1 MVIDSALYELHSPSG
16 TVLTPILDAAT
27 EASKLQTGA
36 ETAASF
42 DNLLLGRA
50 TGARESTTGVMIG
63 DFGIGVN

>member
-1 MVIDSALYELHSPSG
+1 MVTDSAWVELDSPSG

-50 TGARESTTGVMIG
+50 TGARESTTGGMIG
-63 DFGIGVN
+63 DLAIDEN